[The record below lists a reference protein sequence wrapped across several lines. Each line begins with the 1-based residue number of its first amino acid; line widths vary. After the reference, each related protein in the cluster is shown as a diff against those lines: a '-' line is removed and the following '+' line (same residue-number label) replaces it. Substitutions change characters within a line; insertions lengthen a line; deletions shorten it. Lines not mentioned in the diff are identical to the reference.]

1 MGNLAGFV
9 SPYAVGWLN
18 VTTRDNRMGL
28 YFVAACLV
36 LGALLV
42 RTISGKLADR

>member
-1 MGNLAGFV
+1 
-9 SPYAVGWLN
+9 
-18 VTTRDNRMGL
+18 MGL

>member
-1 MGNLAGFV
+1 VGNLAGFV

-18 VTTRDNRMGL
+18 VTTHDNRMGL
-28 YFVAACLV
+28 YFVAVCLV

-42 RTISGKLADR
+42 RTVSGKLADR